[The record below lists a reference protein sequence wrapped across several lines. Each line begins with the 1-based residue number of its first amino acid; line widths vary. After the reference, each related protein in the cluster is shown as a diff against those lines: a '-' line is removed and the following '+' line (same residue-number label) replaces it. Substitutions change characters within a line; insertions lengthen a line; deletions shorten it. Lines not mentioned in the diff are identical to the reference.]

1 MSTKKW
7 VIDPMHSEIRFKIK
21 HLMISNVTGSFNS
34 FEGSAETEEN
44 NFMNAKISF
53 SAAINSIDT
62 GNEQRDG
69 HLKGE
74 DFFDA
79 AKYPKL
85 SFLSTSFSKT
95 DGDNGYEL
103 TGDLTIKGVT
113 KPVILAVEYGGTMT
127 DFYGQFKAGF
137 DISGKISRSE
147 FGLTWSAVTEAG
159 GVVVSDDVKLN
170 LSIQMIKQA

>member
-1 MSTKKW
+1 MATYK
-7 VIDPMHSEIRFKIK
+7 IDEMHSDVTFKVK
-21 HLMISNVTGSFNS
+21 HLMISTVTGSFKIFDATLESEQNDFS
-34 FEGSAETEEN
+34 D
-44 NFMNAKISF
+44 AKISF
-53 SAAINSIDT
+53 NADIASITT

-74 DFFDA
+74 EFFNV
-79 AKYPKL
+79 AKYSTI
-85 SFLSTSFSKT
+85 SFASTSFTKV
-95 DGDNGYEL
+95 DNSDYEL
-103 TGDLTIKGVT
+103 AGNLTIKDVT
-113 KPVILAVEYGGTMT
+113 KPVILAVKYGGTMI

-159 GVVVSDDVKLN
+159 GIVVSDDVKLN